1 MRIEDHVGAKLYAT
15 TIKPETFRLPKPGQR
30 DPFFGL
36 SRSFYYEL
44 EAAGKIRLIRLRKRG
59 NTRGITLI
67 PYEQVLEYVRQARDT
82 DSNVETPVKLAL
94 QRRRRGD

>member
-15 TIKPETFRLPKPGQR
+15 NIKPETFRLPKPGER

-67 PYEQVLEYVRQARDT
+67 PYDEVR
-82 DSNVETPVKLAL
+82 NYL
-94 QRRRRGD
+94 RRASG